1 MDDRVHCCH
10 SVPLLCWAAV
20 REQDRM
26 LAALEMWQVSRVPPL
41 SHLYLDI
48 CRVHEHVD
56 QLPILGAQPVGIH
69 DLPASCALKAVLV
82 KLGMVLE
89 IAILQHA
96 GHTTQLKEPEDAVS
110 TSALVSATETAEFIH
125 LSQHACT
132 ESLCT
137 ESLC

>member
-1 MDDRVHCCH
+1 MEDRVHCCH

-26 LAALEMWQVSRVPPL
+26 LAALEMWQPREMSRVP

-56 QLPILGAQPVGIH
+56 QLPVLGAQPVGIH

-96 GHTTQLKEPEDAVS
+96 GHTTQLKEPEDDVS
-110 TSALVSATETAEFIH
+110 TSALVSVTETAEPTH

-132 ESLCT
+132 EDLC
-137 ESLC
+137 